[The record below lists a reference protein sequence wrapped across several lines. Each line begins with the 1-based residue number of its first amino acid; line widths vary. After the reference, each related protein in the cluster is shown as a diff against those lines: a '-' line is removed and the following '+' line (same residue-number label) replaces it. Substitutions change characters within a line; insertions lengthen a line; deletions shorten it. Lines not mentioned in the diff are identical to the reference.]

1 MMTPSNGT
9 SMFYFYTNE
18 LNFSPEFL
26 GSLRFI
32 YAVGSISAVL
42 IYNKYLKSVQFKSQ
56 FIATTIISVV
66 LGYSQI
72 LLVTR

>member
-1 MMTPSNGT
+1 MMMPSSGT

-32 YAVGSISAVL
+32 YAVGSLSAVV
-42 IYNKYLKSVQFKSQ
+42 IYNKFLKAV
-56 FIATTIISVV
+56 
-66 LGYSQI
+66 
-72 LLVTR
+72 